1 MTGLPALNL
10 LVRLRKPPPLSPRR
24 WSPGHKTRPGVK
36 SRGRHERASQELE
49 APPQMGGR
57 NPEALPPEGERE
69 CGVMSQGTPNEGT
82 CEQVVL
88 STWEGPGRR
97 DPGGGPTGEQILNSK
112 RPVEAMDIT
121 AGIVAQKKN
130 LAVLHVQCR
139 RNHQQN
145 VNHAPGTPIP
155 SSQSIIPVLPS
166 MLQPISVLG
175 PMQRARHLLGRCRS
189 RSRDAR
195 HPSGPYNNAPGNGRN
210 GLCGI
215 FAR

>member
-1 MTGLPALNL
+1 
-10 LVRLRKPPPLSPRR
+10 
-24 WSPGHKTRPGVK
+24 
-36 SRGRHERASQELE
+36 
-49 APPQMGGR
+49 
-57 NPEALPPEGERE
+57 
-69 CGVMSQGTPNEGT
+69 
-82 CEQVVL
+82 
-88 STWEGPGRR
+88 
-97 DPGGGPTGEQILNSK
+97 
-112 RPVEAMDIT
+112 MDIT

-139 RNHQQN
+139 RNHQQK

-166 MLQPISVLG
+166 MLQPISVLR

-210 GLCGI
+210 DYAEFSHGEHPKSQRWKRKIGLNTSFSKENSEHPPRQRSTVDPWLHNKWCSMLANLNGGKCRLCS
-215 FAR
+215 FWPL